1 MPHLAELGA
10 GCGMGNRMTGLFR
23 VIFLAGLFAGSIS
36 TAVGQVLDQLY
47 DNQKSAPHL
56 ELINGAK
63 SSIDIEIYSMKN
75 SKFLNALKSAIKRG
89 VKVRIVQEPRPV
101 SDPCLVFNRITA
113 GDDAKCVE
121 QKSFVAFVR
130 KNQGKYVP
138 FDKGLC
144 GIPDSNCFQ
153 HGKIIIVDK
162 NIILMSTGN
171 FNSSSFCDE
180 AENPTV
186 CNRDFSVVSRDPD
199 VVKTVQKVFDA
210 DVAGRSVDVAEILRT
225 PEARRVTI
233 SPLSLDPI
241 VAFIDSARK
250 SIQLQNQYLKN
261 PDYNA
266 ALVRAARR
274 GVKVFVMVASA
285 CAFGRPKPTQ
295 VEQWNQVYGEFDAAG
310 IHTKTFNASIPIGGR
325 PGYLHSKAILVDSER
340 AWVGSVN
347 GSTTSLT
354 LNREYG
360 LFSNEAQVV
369 RELGTVLYSDYV
381 QKGTQS
387 WRDSLRCKR
396 DYIKPQIPDDGDD
409 TNDGQD
415 KD

>member
-1 MPHLAELGA
+1 
-10 GCGMGNRMTGLFR
+10 MTGLVRLLF
-23 VIFLAGLFAGSIS
+23 VSSFLAGSVSSAF
-36 TAVGQVLDQLY
+36 GQVLDQLY
-47 DNQKSAPHL
+47 DNVKAAPHL
-56 ELINGAK
+56 ELIDGAK
-63 SSIDIEIYSMKN
+63 TSIDIEIYSMKN
-75 SKFLNALKSAIKRG
+75 TKVLNALKSAIKRG

-101 SDPCLVFNRITA
+101 SDQCLVFNRITA
-113 GDDAKCVE
+113 GDDSKCVE

-130 KNQGKYVP
+130 KNNGKYVP
-138 FDKGLC
+138 FDKNLC
-144 GIPDSNCFQ
+144 GIPGSNCFQ
-153 HGKIIIVDK
+153 HGKVILVDK
-162 NIILMSTGN
+162 NLVLLSTGN

-180 AENPTV
+180 AESPTV
-186 CNRDFSVVSRDPD
+186 CNRDYSIVSRDPD
-199 VVKTVQKVFDA
+199 VVKTIQKVFDA
-210 DVAGRSVDVAEILRT
+210 DVAGRSIDMAAVLRT

-250 SIQLQNQYLKN
+250 TIQLQNQYLKD
-261 PDYNA
+261 PEYNA
-266 ALVRAARR
+266 ALVRAAKR

-285 CAFGRPKPTQ
+285 CAFGRPKPSQ
-295 VEQWNQVYGEFDAAG
+295 IEQWNQVYGEFDGAG

-369 RELGTVLYSDYV
+369 RELGTILYSDYV

-409 TNDGQD
+409 ANDGQD

>member
-1 MPHLAELGA
+1 MS
-10 GCGMGNRMTGLFR
+10 NRLMGLFR
-23 VIFLAGLFAGSIS
+23 VLFLASALGGAMSSAG
-36 TAVGQVLDQLY
+36 AQVLDQLY
-47 DNQKSAPHL
+47 DNVQGAPHL
-56 ELINGAK
+56 EMINGAK
-63 SSIDIEIYSMKN
+63 KSIDIEIYSMKN
-75 SKFLNALKSAIKRG
+75 SKVLNALKSAIKRG

-101 SDPCLVFNRITA
+101 SDQCLVFNQITA

-130 KNQGKYVP
+130 KNNGKYVP

-153 HGKIIIVDK
+153 HGKVIIVDK
-162 NIILMSTGN
+162 NMVLMSTGN
-171 FNSSSFCDE
+171 FNSSSFCDD
-180 AENPTV
+180 AESPTV
-186 CNRDFSVVSRDPD
+186 CNRDYSIVSRDPD
-199 VVKTVQKVFDA
+199 VVKTIQKVFDA
-210 DVAGRSVDVAEILRT
+210 DVAGRSIDIAAVLRT

-233 SPLSLDPI
+233 SPMSLDPI

-250 SIQLQNQYLKN
+250 TIQLQNQYLKN

-266 ALVRAARR
+266 ALVRAAKR
-274 GVKVFVMVASA
+274 GVRVFVMVASA
-285 CAFGRPKPTQ
+285 CAFGRPKPRQ
-295 VEQWNQVYGEFDAAG
+295 IEQWNQIYGEFDAAG

-360 LFSNEAQVV
+360 LFSTEAQVV
-369 RELGTVLYSDYV
+369 RELGTILYSDYV

-409 TNDGQD
+409 ADDGQD

>member
-1 MPHLAELGA
+1 MS
-10 GCGMGNRMTGLFR
+10 NRLMGLFR
-23 VIFLAGLFAGSIS
+23 VLFLASALGGAMSSAG
-36 TAVGQVLDQLY
+36 AQVLDQLY
-47 DNQKSAPHL
+47 DNVKGAPHL
-56 ELINGAK
+56 EMINGAK
-63 SSIDIEIYSMKN
+63 KSIDIEIYSMKN
-75 SKFLNALKSAIKRG
+75 SKILNALKSAIKRG

-101 SDPCLVFNRITA
+101 SDQCLVFNQITA

-130 KNQGKYVP
+130 KNNGKYVP

-153 HGKIIIVDK
+153 HGKVIIVDK
-162 NIILMSTGN
+162 NLVLMSTGN
-171 FNSSSFCDE
+171 FNSSSFCDD
-180 AENPTV
+180 AESPTV
-186 CNRDFSVVSRDPD
+186 CNRDYSIVSRDPD
-199 VVKTVQKVFDA
+199 VVKTIQKVFDA
-210 DVAGRSVDVAEILRT
+210 DVAGRSIDVAAVLRT

-233 SPLSLDPI
+233 SPMSLDPI

-250 SIQLQNQYLKN
+250 TIQLQNQYLKN

-266 ALVRAARR
+266 ALVRAAKR

-285 CAFGRPKPTQ
+285 CAFGRPKPRQ
-295 VEQWNQVYGEFDAAG
+295 IEQWNQIYGEFDAAG

-360 LFSNEAQVV
+360 LFSTEAQVV
-369 RELGTVLYSDYV
+369 RELGTILYSDYV

-409 TNDGQD
+409 ADDGQD

>member
-1 MPHLAELGA
+1 MS
-10 GCGMGNRMTGLFR
+10 NRLMGLFR
-23 VIFLAGLFAGSIS
+23 VLFLASALGGAMSSAG
-36 TAVGQVLDQLY
+36 AQVLDQLY
-47 DNQKSAPHL
+47 DNVQGAPHL
-56 ELINGAK
+56 EMINGAK
-63 SSIDIEIYSMKN
+63 KSIDIEIYSMKN
-75 SKFLNALKSAIKRG
+75 SKVLNALKSAIKRG

-101 SDPCLVFNRITA
+101 SDQCLVFNQITA

-130 KNQGKYVP
+130 KNNGKYVP

-153 HGKIIIVDK
+153 HGKVIIVDK
-162 NIILMSTGN
+162 NMVLMSTGN
-171 FNSSSFCDE
+171 FNSSSFCDD
-180 AENPTV
+180 AESPTV
-186 CNRDFSVVSRDPD
+186 CNRDYSIVSRDPD
-199 VVKTVQKVFDA
+199 VVKTIQKVFDA
-210 DVAGRSVDVAEILRT
+210 DVAGRSIDIAAVLRT

-233 SPLSLDPI
+233 SPMSLDPI

-250 SIQLQNQYLKN
+250 TIQLQNQYLKN

-266 ALVRAARR
+266 ALVRAAKR

-285 CAFGRPKPTQ
+285 CAFGRPKPRQ
-295 VEQWNQVYGEFDAAG
+295 IEQWNQIYGEFDAAG

-360 LFSNEAQVV
+360 LFSTEAQVV

-409 TNDGQD
+409 ADDGQD

>member
-1 MPHLAELGA
+1 MMGLIRLLFVA
-10 GCGMGNRMTGLFR
+10 GCLSSS
-23 VIFLAGLFAGSIS
+23 VSS
-36 TAVGQVLDQLY
+36 AVGQVLDQLY
-47 DNQKSAPHL
+47 DNVKAAPHL
-56 ELINGAK
+56 ELINSAK
-63 SSIDIEIYSMKN
+63 STIDIEIYSMKN
-75 SKFLNALKSAIKRG
+75 TKILNALKSAVKRG

-101 SDPCLVFNRITA
+101 SERCLIFTPIIA

-121 QKSFVAFVR
+121 QKSFVAYVR
-130 KNQGKYVP
+130 KNKGKYVP
-138 FDKGLC
+138 FDKKLC

-153 HGKIIIVDK
+153 HGKVIIVDK
-162 NIILMSTGN
+162 QLVLMSTGN

-180 AENPTV
+180 AESPTV
-186 CNRDFSVVSRDPD
+186 CNRDYSIVSRDRD
-199 VVKTVQKVFDA
+199 VVKTIQKVFDA
-210 DVAGRSVDVAEILRT
+210 DVAGRKLDVSAVLRT

-241 VAFIDSARK
+241 VGFIDSARK
-250 SIQLQNQYLKN
+250 TIQLQNQYLKN
-261 PDYNA
+261 PEYNA
-266 ALVRAARR
+266 ALVRAAKR
-274 GVKVFVMVASA
+274 GVKVFIMVASA
-285 CAFGRPKPTQ
+285 CAFGRPKPHQ
-295 VEQWNQVYGEFDAAG
+295 VEQWNQTYGEFDAAG

-369 RELGTVLYSDYV
+369 RELGTILYTDYV

-396 DYIKPQIPDDGDD
+396 DYIKPEIPDDGDD
-409 TNDGQD
+409 TEEGQD

>member
-1 MPHLAELGA
+1 M
-10 GCGMGNRMTGLFR
+10 GLFR
-23 VIFLAGLFAGSIS
+23 VLFLASALGGAMSSAG
-36 TAVGQVLDQLY
+36 AQVLDQLY
-47 DNQKSAPHL
+47 DNVQGAPHL
-56 ELINGAK
+56 EMINGAK
-63 SSIDIEIYSMKN
+63 KSIDIEIYSMKN
-75 SKFLNALKSAIKRG
+75 SKVLNALKSAIKRG

-101 SDPCLVFNRITA
+101 SDQCLVFNQITA

-130 KNQGKYVP
+130 KNNGKYVP

-153 HGKIIIVDK
+153 HGKVIIVDK
-162 NIILMSTGN
+162 NMVLMSTGN
-171 FNSSSFCDE
+171 FNSSSFCDD
-180 AENPTV
+180 AESPTV
-186 CNRDFSVVSRDPD
+186 CNRDYSIVSRDPD
-199 VVKTVQKVFDA
+199 VVNTIQKVFDA
-210 DVAGRSVDVAEILRT
+210 DVAGRSIDIAAVLRT

-233 SPLSLDPI
+233 SPMSLDPI

-250 SIQLQNQYLKN
+250 TIQLQNQYLKN

-266 ALVRAARR
+266 ALVRAAKR

-285 CAFGRPKPTQ
+285 CAFGRPKPSQ
-295 VEQWNQVYGEFDAAG
+295 IEQWNQIYGEFDAAG

-360 LFSNEAQVV
+360 LFSTEAQVV
-369 RELGTVLYSDYV
+369 RELGTILYSDYV

-396 DYIKPQIPDDGDD
+396 DYIKPQIPDDEDD
-409 TNDGQD
+409 ANDGQD